1 MPTVLATGGA
11 GYIGSHVVAELLGA
25 GWRVVILDDFSNADP
40 GVLSR
45 ISSLGLGTPEL
56 VRGDIRDPALLDA
69 LFESHR
75 PDAVVH
81 LAGLKAVGESVE
93 QPVDYY
99 DVNFNGATTLLR
111 AMQRHDVT
119 RLVFS
124 SSATVYGTPE
134 RNPIDETAPVRATSP
149 YGRTKLFTEAL
160 LDDLA
165 VAWPAFASMSL
176 RYFNPVGAHASA
188 TIGENPRGTPNNLFP
203 YIAQTAAGVR
213 PRLRVFGDDYP
224 TPDGTGV
231 RDYIHVVDL
240 ARGHLAALDFLMR
253 GEGQGQNLA
262 LNLGCGRG
270 YSVLEAVAA
279 FARASGREIP
289 CEIVGRRPGDVA
301 ECVADPRR
309 AEALLGWRTTLD
321 LDAMCADHWAFQSKL
336 MLPAR

>member
-25 GWRVVILDDFSNADP
+25 GWQVVILDDFSNADS
-40 GVLSR
+40 GVPSR
-45 ISSLGLGTPEL
+45 IATLGLGEAA
-56 VRGDIRDPALLDA
+56 VVAGDIRDAALLDGI
-69 LFESHR
+69 FRDHR

-81 LAGLKAVGESVE
+81 LAGLKAVGELVE
-93 QPVDYY
+93 LPLAYY
-99 DVNFNGATTLLR
+99 DVNFGGATALLA
-111 AMQRHDVT
+111 AMQRHNVQ

-134 RNPIDETAPVRATSP
+134 RNPIPEDAPIRATSP

-165 VAWPAFASMSL
+165 VAWPDFASMSL
-176 RYFNPVGAHASA
+176 RYFNPVGAHASGQ
-188 TIGENPRGTPNNLFP
+188 IGENPRGVPNNLFP
-203 YIAQTAAGVR
+203 FIAQTAAGR
-213 PRLRVFGDDYP
+213 RAQLRVFGNDYP

-240 ARGHLAALDFLMR
+240 ARGHLAALEYLMQ
-253 GEGQGQNLA
+253 GEGRGRNLP

-279 FARASGREIP
+279 FGRASGREIP

-309 AEALLGWRTTLD
+309 AEALLGWRATLG
-321 LDAMCADHWAFQSKL
+321 LDAMCADHWAFQSRL
-336 MLPAR
+336 MPAD